1 MMMKLIKMA
10 LLSFAYLC
18 LIATLPMV
26 SHAKTNVYTLGTGD
40 RMGSY
45 FPTGAAIANIVKKTQ
60 GSDGF
65 QLKVMETGG
74 SVSNVNEMMKGDI
87 DLSIMQADVQFQAVN
102 GLADWKDA
110 GPQNELRSIF
120 GLYVESLTLV
130 ASEDSGIKTLNDLTG
145 KRVDIKSADSGVR
158 KNAIDALRIA
168 GIDWEK
174 DIIPFEGEPFD
185 GPELLLD
192 GKIDAFFYTVGHPSK
207 AIKHATNNVKRVRI
221 VPIVGVE
228 KLLSEKPY
236 YVKSIIPM
244 KFYHGALNNEDV
256 ETIGVKAILTTTST
270 LPDDVA
276 YAIAK
281 AIYEDFISFR
291 TYTEV
296 LNMVTKESL
305 LEGLIAP
312 IHPGA
317 ARYYNEIGL
326 QIPPS
331 IK

>member
-1 MMMKLIKMA
+1 MKFIKMV
-10 LLSFAYLC
+10 LPSFAFFC
-18 LIATLPMV
+18 LISTLPMV
-26 SHAKTNVYTLGTGD
+26 SHAKTNVFTLGTGD

-45 FPTGAAIANIVKKTQ
+45 FPTGAAIANIVKKKQ

-87 DLSIMQADVQFQAVN
+87 DLSIMQADIQFQAVN

-120 GLYVESLTLV
+120 GLYVESITLV

-145 KRVDIKSADSGVR
+145 KRVDIKSADSGVH
-158 KNAIDALRIA
+158 KNAIDVLRTA

-185 GPELLLD
+185 GPEWLLD

-207 AIKHATNNVKRVRI
+207 AIKHASNNVKRVRL

-236 YVKSIIPM
+236 YVKSIIPV
-244 KFYHGALNNEDV
+244 KFYHGALNTEDV
-256 ETIGVKAILTTTST
+256 ETLGVKAILTTTSN

-296 LNMVTKESL
+296 LNLVSKESL